1 MPTPSKEADLPSQIM
16 RVWAQSL
23 KCKADGAFAK
33 PERKEMPNRFDA
45 TMSDLIE
52 EMIRSLPPSEMEIKG
67 KEERVKA
74 AAYLLC
80 KNGFKH
86 IHMEPN
92 KVLILGKDEDSLFA
106 VKMARPLS
114 EEEPFDKEVV
124 KELTKTGDKIGI
136 PRENQILVL
145 VEGRGRGEISCPSFK
160 IQSSLISRCLSYI
173 SECFSKTKESIRRKT
188 LKTSACQ

>member
-1 MPTPSKEADLPSQIM
+1 
-16 RVWAQSL
+16 
-23 KCKADGAFAK
+23 
-33 PERKEMPNRFDA
+33 MPNRFDA

-92 KVLILGKDEDSLFA
+92 EVLILGKEEDSLFA

-145 VEGRGRGEISCPSFK
+145 VEGRGRGEIS
-160 IQSSLISRCLSYI
+160 
-173 SECFSKTKESIRRKT
+173 
-188 LKTSACQ
+188 